1 MASLVF
7 ADRNEIDMKVE
18 LEFVDI
24 KEQLPG
30 VGHKV
35 LCKTSNGKYFISE
48 MYLPHDGRGNVYEG
62 RPAEWKGSSKATDTI
77 IMWAYLPD

>member
-7 ADRNEIDMKVE
+7 TDRIEIGMKVE
-18 LEFVDI
+18 LDFVDI
-24 KEQLPG
+24 TERLPD
-30 VGHKV
+30 VGYKV

-48 MYLPHDGRGNVYEG
+48 MYFPHDGRGNIYEG

>member
-1 MASLVF
+1 M
-7 ADRNEIDMKVE
+7 IVE
-18 LEFVDI
+18 FNFNNITEF
-24 KEQLPG
+24 LPD
-30 VGHKV
+30 VGRRV
-35 LCKTSNGKYFISE
+35 LCKTSNGNYFISE

>member
-1 MASLVF
+1 M
-7 ADRNEIDMKVE
+7 IVE
-18 LEFVDI
+18 FNFNNITEF
-24 KEQLPG
+24 LPD
-30 VGHKV
+30 VGRKV
-35 LCKTSNGKYFISE
+35 LCKTSNGNYFISE

>member
-7 ADRNEIDMKVE
+7 TDRIEIGMKVE
-18 LEFVDI
+18 LDFVDI
-24 KEQLPG
+24 TERLPD
-30 VGHKV
+30 VGYKV

-48 MYLPHDGRGNVYEG
+48 MYFPHDGRGNVYEG
-62 RPAEWKGSSKATDTI
+62 RPAEWKGSSKSTDTI

>member
-1 MASLVF
+1 MVFTDRIEVDMIVEFNFNNITESLP
-7 ADRNEIDMKVE
+7 D
-18 LEFVDI
+18 
-24 KEQLPG
+24 
-30 VGHKV
+30 VGRKV
-35 LCKTSNGKYFISE
+35 LCKTSNGNYFISE